1 MRRPAWA
8 FVGLLA
14 ATFLPHPAGAQDG
27 RTRTEWVA
35 LAKSGFTLPEGAKA
49 IDLLVEMNPLLAS
62 PDPVLR
68 DDVAF
73 SAAERWIV
81 RDGRVAPDEMRRLL
95 HLWTANLQ
103 DGLDTPGDDRIFKR
117 SFSALCLSLIAARD
131 LTAPFLEASEVA
143 TFFDRTLDYFN
154 RERDLRGFDPVR
166 GWMHSP
172 AHTSDTLKFL
182 ARNPRLPPA
191 SDARLLEAVQ
201 RKIEAA
207 DTVFTWGENDRMAL
221 ALQSI
226 VRRADAVPATLDAWL
241 ARWLEEYK
249 ALWASGPQVD
259 PRRFARVEN
268 ARQVM
273 RSLHAALSMEASPT
287 SNGDTA
293 RKALLAGL
301 AKMR

>member
-1 MRRPAWA
+1 
-8 FVGLLA
+8 
-14 ATFLPHPAGAQDG
+14 
-27 RTRTEWVA
+27 
-35 LAKSGFTLPEGAKA
+35 
-49 IDLLVEMNPLLAS
+49 
-62 PDPVLR
+62 
-68 DDVAF
+68 VAF

-95 HLWTANLQ
+95 ELWTANLQ

-131 LTAPFLEASEVA
+131 LTAPFLEAGEVA
-143 TFFDRTLDYFN
+143 AFFDRTLDYFN

-182 ARNPRLPPA
+182 ARSPKLPA
-191 SDARLLEAVQ
+191 GSDARLLEAVQ

-221 ALQSI
+221 ALQSS

-249 ALWASGPQVD
+249 ALWAKGPQVD